1 MAKVTHKSEKADREV
16 SPNAWIVWSKHLA
29 ENMDDG
35 RVGQMRDKMENIW
48 VALQNT
54 GTPKW
59 MVKTMENPVKIHDLR
74 VPLFLETPI
83 YRVEINMS

>member
-29 ENMDDG
+29 ENMDGG

-48 VALQNT
+48 VALQKYRYPQMD
-54 GTPKW
+54 G
-59 MVKTMENPVKIHDLR
+59 ENNGKP
-74 VPLFLETPI
+74 
-83 YRVEINMS
+83 